1 MSEPT
6 PLILLPGLLCDPQL
20 WAPQVEALA
29 DIADCR
35 VADMTLDDTIAGM
48 AARVLADAP
57 DRFSLAG
64 LSMGG
69 YAAFEVMR
77 QAPER
82 VERLALL
89 DTSAKPDTPERTEG
103 RLELV
108 ARAGA
113 GAAEFAAV
121 VEGHLKTFVHPDR
134 LSDEPLMAAIRA
146 SAMNVGAEA
155 YARQQGAIM
164 ARADQVPHLGAIPCP
179 TLVLVGREDALTP
192 VPEHELIADGIPGA
206 DLHVIEDCGHLTT
219 LERPDAVNAALRAW
233 LEG

>member
-1 MSEPT
+1 MSKRPT
-6 PLILLPGLLCDPQL
+6 LILLPGLLCDAQL
-20 WAPQVEALA
+20 WAPQAQALA

-35 VADMTLDDTIAGM
+35 VADMTLDGSIAGM
-48 AARVLADAP
+48 AARVLKDAP
-57 DRFSLAG
+57 ERFSLAG

-89 DTSAKPDTPERTEG
+89 DTSAKPDMPERTAA
-103 RLELV
+103 RRELV
-108 ARAGA
+108 ARAGE
-113 GAAEFAAV
+113 GVAAFAAV

-134 LSDEPLMAAIRA
+134 LSDEALMATIRA
-146 SAMNVGAEA
+146 SAMNVGAEC

-164 ARADQVPHLGAIPCP
+164 ARADQVPQLGAIPCP

-192 VPEHELIADGIPGA
+192 VSEHELIAGAIPGA
-206 DLHVIEDCGHLTT
+206 DLQIIEDCGHLTT

>member
-1 MSEPT
+1 MSERPT
-6 PLILLPGLLCDPQL
+6 LILLPGLLCDAQL
-20 WAPQVEALA
+20 WAPQVAGLA

-35 VADMTLDDTIAGM
+35 VADMTRDDSIAGM
-48 AARVLADAP
+48 AARVLKDAP
-57 DRFSLAG
+57 ERFSLAG

-77 QAPER
+77 QAPGR

-103 RLELV
+103 RRQLV
-108 ARAGA
+108 ARATA
-113 GAAEFAAV
+113 GEAEFAAV

-134 LSDEPLMAAIRA
+134 LSDDALMATIRA

-155 YARQQGAIM
+155 YARQQGAIIG
-164 ARADQVPHLGAIPCP
+164 RADQVPHLGAIPCP

-192 VPEHELIADGIPGA
+192 VAEHELIAGGIPGA
-206 DLHVIEDCGHLTT
+206 ELRIIEDCGHLTT
-219 LERPDAVNAALRAW
+219 LERPDAVNAALRVW

>member
-1 MSEPT
+1 MSQT
-6 PLILLPGLLCDPQL
+6 TTLILLPGLLCDPAL
-20 WAPQVEALA
+20 WAPQLGALA
-29 DIADCR
+29 DAADCR

-48 AARVLADAP
+48 AARVLAAAP
-57 DRFSLAG
+57 ERFSLAG

-103 RLELV
+103 RRELV
-108 ARAGA
+108 ARARESEA
-113 GAAEFAAV
+113 GFAAV

-134 LSDEPLMAAIRA
+134 LADDALMADIRA
-146 SAMNVGAEA
+146 SAMNVGREA
-155 YARQQGAIM
+155 YARQQGAIIG
-164 ARADQVPHLGAIPCP
+164 RADQRPNLSAIQCP
-179 TLVLVGREDALTP
+179 TLVLCGREDALTP
-192 VPEHELIADGIPGA
+192 VAEHELIAERIPGA
-206 DLHVIEDCGHLTT
+206 ALEIIEDCGHLTT